1 MYMQR
6 QIWPVMALK
15 ILLHATLSC
24 SSRPKGSPLGPRAR
38 AAYARH
44 RTCCTHHRTMAGAN
58 ACVLLAGVVLGLA
71 MTGVS
76 ALNGTKHSPN
86 VTLPETAVGHFDPA
100 KYDLPLP
107 SSVSLASAE
116 SDVANVTIS
125 HGNMSIAS
133 PAPTANHWDLQQNP
147 KYTLPIPNKNATA
160 PSGRGEHAR
169 VESAAPS
176 PPVSGFKNQSRASAH
191 IEGVPGFVK
200 TQGQQFMLNGRAAY
214 FAGTNA
220 W

>member
-1 MYMQR
+1 ML
-6 QIWPVMALK
+6 QI
-15 ILLHATLSC
+15 H
-24 SSRPKGSPLGPRAR
+24 RP
-38 AAYARH
+38 
-44 RTCCTHHRTMAGAN
+44 MAGRN
-58 ACVLLAGVVLGLA
+58 AWVLLAGVVLGLA
-71 MTGVS
+71 MIGVS

-86 VTLPETAVGHFDPA
+86 ITLPESAVSHFDPA

-116 SDVANVTIS
+116 SDAANVTIR
-125 HGNMSIAS
+125 HGNNSIAN
-133 PAPTANHWDLQQNP
+133 PAPTVNHWDLQQNP
-147 KYTLPIPNKNATA
+147 KYTLPIPSKAATA
-160 PSGRGEHAR
+160 PSGKGGHAR

-200 TQGQQFMLNGRAAY
+200 TKGEQFMLNGRAAY